1 MSDANEHVVQSAIAT
16 ISQSDPL
23 IKLLQQVKQGQMKA
37 SDPGL
42 RAITEAWLETYR
54 KVLDT
59 TTLSRQVL
67 ARVDPSPRLDVL
79 IEAGVL
85 NPDHQAVSSLRAS
98 FEKALAQAVSE

>member
-1 MSDANEHVVQSAIAT
+1 MTDEQAVHQAIAT

-23 IKLLQQVKQGQMKA
+23 ITLLQQVKLGQMKA

-42 RAITEAWLETYR
+42 RAITEAWLGTYQ

-59 TTLSRQVL
+59 AALNCQAL
-67 ARVDPSPRLDVL
+67 ARLDPLPRLAVL

-85 NPDHQAVSSLRAS
+85 TPDHQGASSLRAS
-98 FEKALAQAVSE
+98 FEKALALAASE